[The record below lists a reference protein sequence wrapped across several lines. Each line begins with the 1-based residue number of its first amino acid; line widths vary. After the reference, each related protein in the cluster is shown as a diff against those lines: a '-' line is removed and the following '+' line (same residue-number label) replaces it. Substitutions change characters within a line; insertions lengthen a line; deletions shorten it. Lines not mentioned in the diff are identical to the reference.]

1 MNLKEDKY
9 IILEIIPTSSNPF
22 NGEIIQLSAL
32 KIDGLKLV
40 DRFDYRLK
48 DEYLPI
54 KEMKSWI
61 DYDIEHFNYV
71 EDTDTILNDFNVW
84 SNELPILIID
94 NIYTEKY
101 LNAFSNKIDYIYKYL
116 NLEYSDMLIDNIVN
130 KYKLHPS
137 NHIVDLLFEA
147 LIYHFN

>member
-61 DYDIEHFNYV
+61 DYDIEQFNYV

-137 NHIVDLLFEA
+137 NHIADLLFEA

>member
-61 DYDIEHFNYV
+61 DYDIEQFNYV

-130 KYKLHPS
+130 KYKLHHS

>member
-61 DYDIEHFNYV
+61 DYDIEQFNYV

-116 NLEYSDMLIDNIVN
+116 NLEYSDMLINNIVN